1 MKQDNKLSPAENA
14 FFDLISKAV
23 VFIWEALKEI
33 VLGIYH
39 DRFPVWRYCS
49 VGILTGYYFLFD
61 FDIAVANF
69 FGSTWYFEPDSSKMA
84 LVLILSTSGILAFGI
99 EKALAKTQL
108 LGRLKR
114 AFDYCD
120 LKSGGIYPSFI
131 NDVAIDDHV
140 RQMKL
145 FVPGI
150 PQTKFEAKKLELEA
164 HFNANIVKF
173 FTEDNDKSRL
183 NIIYSMKDLPREL
196 TMDDAMVLEPGE
208 IPIGKTYDSDVKF
221 NIKDVGHMLVAGQT
235 GGGKSNFLK
244 FVSSTL
250 CANDANAEVHFLDF
264 KDGAELIS
272 IRNKVGHL
280 KSFKGYDGDKACI
293 EYLATLE
300 DILKARLEEIK
311 KSGAKDFDEY
321 LKKYDRSPAASS
333 NSNETTRSLKLNR
346 MYIVIDEIAEV
357 YLRGKDSIAKELK
370 QQAQR
375 SINRIARQGRSA
387 AMHLI
392 TGTQKP
398 DSQSFDQSVKAN
410 MPAILCFPMVNQV
423 SSIAALGTKRA
434 FDLNL
439 ESKGRAIFK
448 YGPKLQ
454 EVQTYLFL

>member
-1 MKQDNKLSPAENA
+1 MKQDKKLSPVENA
-14 FFDLISKAV
+14 FFDFVAKAFQ
-23 VFIWEALKEI
+23 FIWEALKEI

-49 VGILTGYYFLFD
+49 VGILMGYYFLFD
-61 FDIAVANF
+61 LDITVANF
-69 FGSTWYFEPDSSKMA
+69 FGSTWYFEPNGSKVF
-84 LVLILSTSGILAFGI
+84 LVLLLSTSGILAFGV
-99 EKALAKTQL
+99 EKAIAKTQL
-108 LGRLKR
+108 LARLKR
-114 AFDYCD
+114 AFDDCD

-131 NDVAIDDHV
+131 NDIAIDEHV

-150 PQTKFEAKKLELEA
+150 PESKFKEKKLGLEA

-173 FTEDNDKSRL
+173 FTEENDKSRI
-183 NIIYSMKDLPREL
+183 NIIYSMKDLPKEIIA
-196 TMDDAMVLEPGE
+196 DDTMVLESGE
-208 IPIGKTYDSDVKF
+208 IPIGRSYDQDVMF
-221 NIKDVGHMLVAGQT
+221 NIKDVGHMMVAGQT

-244 FVSSTL
+244 YVTSTL
-250 CANDANAEVHFLDF
+250 CTNDADAEVHFLDF
-264 KDGAELIS
+264 KDGAELTS

-293 EYLATLE
+293 QYLATLE

-311 KSGAKDFDEY
+311 KSGAKDFDDY
-321 LKKYDRSPAASS
+321 LKKYDRSQTTPSEA
-333 NSNETTRSLKLNR
+333 NETTRTLKLNR

-357 YLRGKDSIAKELK
+357 YLKGKDSISKDLK

-434 FDLNL
+434 FDLNV
-439 ESKGRAIFK
+439 ETKGRAIFK

-454 EVQTYLFL
+454 EVQTYLFV

>member
-1 MKQDNKLSPAENA
+1 MKQDKKLSPMENA
-14 FFDLISKAV
+14 LFDIIANAFQ
-23 VFIWEALKEI
+23 FIWEALKEI

-49 VGILTGYYFLFD
+49 VGILMGYYFLFD
-61 FDIAVANF
+61 LDIMVANF
-69 FGSTWYFEPDSSKMA
+69 FGSTWYFEPNSSKMF
-84 LVLILSTSGILAFGI
+84 LVLMLSTSGILAFGV
-99 EKALAKTQL
+99 EKAIAKTQL

-114 AFDYCD
+114 AFDDCD

-131 NDVAIDDHV
+131 NDVAIDEHV

-150 PQTKFEAKKLELEA
+150 PESKFKDKKLGLEA

-173 FTEDNDKSRL
+173 FTEENDKSRI
-183 NIIYSMKDLPREL
+183 NIIYSMSDLPKQIFP
-196 TMDDAMVLEPGE
+196 DDAMVLDSGE
-208 IPIGKTYDSDVKF
+208 IPVGKTYDADVRF
-221 NIKDVGHMLVAGQT
+221 NIKDVGHMMVAGQT

-244 FVSSTL
+244 FVTSSL
-250 CANDANAEVHFLDF
+250 CMNDSDAEVHFLDF
-264 KDGAELIS
+264 KDGTELNS
-272 IRNKVGHL
+272 IRHKVGHM
-280 KSFKGYDGDKACI
+280 KSFKGYDGSKECI
-293 EYLATLE
+293 PYLATLE
-300 DILKARLEEIK
+300 EILTARLLEIK

-321 LKKYDRSPAASS
+321 LKKYNRSMAPAVDST
-333 NSNETTRSLKLNR
+333 ETTRTLKLNR

-357 YLRGKDSIAKELK
+357 YLKSKDGIASELK
-370 QQAQR
+370 EQAKR

-410 MPAILCFPMVNQV
+410 MPAILCFPMANQV
-423 SSIAALGTKRA
+423 TSIAALGTKRA
-434 FDLNL
+434 FDLDP
-439 ESKGRAIFK
+439 EVKGRAIFK

-454 EVQTYLFL
+454 EVQTYLFV

>member
-1 MKQDNKLSPAENA
+1 MKQDKKLSPIENA
-14 FFDLISKAV
+14 FFDFVAKAFQ
-23 VFIWEALKEI
+23 FIWEALKEI

-49 VGILTGYYFLFD
+49 VGILMGYYFLFD
-61 FDIAVANF
+61 LDIMVANF
-69 FGSTWYFEPDSSKMA
+69 FGSTWYFEPNSSKMF
-84 LVLILSTSGILAFGI
+84 LVLLLSTSGILAFGV
-99 EKALAKTQL
+99 EKAIAKTQL

-114 AFDYCD
+114 AFDDCD

-131 NDVAIDDHV
+131 NDVAIDEHV

-150 PQTKFEAKKLELEA
+150 PESKFKDKKLGLEA

-173 FTEDNDKSRL
+173 FTEENDKSRI
-183 NIIYSMKDLPREL
+183 NIIYSMSDLPKQIFP
-196 TMDDAMVLEPGE
+196 DDAMVLDPGE
-208 IPIGKTYDSDVKF
+208 IPVGKTYDSDVRF
-221 NIKDVGHMLVAGQT
+221 NIKDVGHMMVAGQT

-244 FVSSTL
+244 FVTSSL
-250 CANDANAEVHFLDF
+250 CMNDSDAEVHFLDF
-264 KDGAELIS
+264 KDGTELNS
-272 IRNKVGHL
+272 ICHKVGHM
-280 KSFKGYDGDKACI
+280 KSFKGYDGSKECI
-293 EYLATLE
+293 PYLATLE
-300 DILKARLEEIK
+300 EILTARLLEIK

-321 LKKYDRSPAASS
+321 LKKYDHSTVATTDPT
-333 NSNETTRSLKLNR
+333 ETTRNLKLNR

-357 YLRGKDSIAKELK
+357 YLKSKDGIASELK
-370 QQAQR
+370 EQAKR

-410 MPAILCFPMVNQV
+410 MPAILCFPMANQV
-423 SSIAALGTKRA
+423 TSIAALGTKRA
-434 FDLNL
+434 FDLDP
-439 ESKGRAIFK
+439 EVKGRAIFK

-454 EVQTYLFL
+454 EVQTYLFV